1 VDLVRPAGAELVD
14 GAHRGVTT
22 LQPLGRELRSQ
33 FGDIDIY
40 LFDQMLRGR
49 FDARSRVL
57 DAGCGD
63 GRNLVYLLQRGFT
76 CFGVDED
83 PTAIAVMRRT
93 ASRIAPQVPA
103 DNFVVAAIDRLPH
116 ADGTMDVVV
125 ASAVLHFARDEEH
138 WTRMVR
144 EMWRVLAPNGLLFAR
159 LASNI
164 GLEAVVGPAGR
175 VVRLPDGSTRFIVD
189 EPMLL
194 GWTERL
200 GGRLADPIKTT
211 NVQQQR
217 CMTTWCVI
225 K

>member
-1 VDLVRPAGAELVD
+1 VDLVRTARAEL
-14 GAHRGVTT
+14 GARGGVSTP
-22 LQPLGRELRSQ
+22 QPVGRNLRSQ

-40 LFDQMLRGR
+40 LFDQILRGR
-49 FDARSRVL
+49 LDARSRVL

-63 GRNLVYLLQRGFT
+63 GRNLIYLLQHGYA
-76 CFGVDED
+76 CYAVDED
-83 PTAIAVMRRT
+83 ATAIDVIRRT
-93 ASRIAPQVPA
+93 AAHLAPHLPA
-103 DNFVVAAIDRLPH
+103 ENFRVASIEQLPY
-116 ADGTMDVVV
+116 ADGSMDVVV
-125 ASAVLHFARDEEH
+125 ASAVLHFARDEDH

-164 GLEAVVGPAGR
+164 GLEAAVGPAGR

-189 EPMLL
+189 EAMLL

-217 CMTTWCVI
+217 CMTTWSVI
-225 K
+225 KT